1 MLGSV
6 ITAMVTPF
14 RADGAVDFER
24 FRELA
29 TYLVENG
36 SDGLVVCGTTGE
48 SPTLSDAEKLDLF
61 RVAVDEVGGR
71 ATVIA
76 GTGTYDTGHSA
87 ALTKEATKL
96 GVDAI
101 LVVTPYYNKPPQRAI
116 VRHFEE
122 IAGATHLPV
131 VAYNIP
137 GRVVINIESETIARL
152 AEIENV
158 VAVKQA
164 HDDREQARF
173 IAEETRLDLYSGDDP
188 NTFAFLELGG
198 VGVVSVTA
206 HLWGPQI
213 AEMIRRPPRRR
224 RRGRAGAARGAA
236 AGLRPPADPDEPDPD
251 QGGAQPHGPRGRRT
265 PAADGRA
272 GRERARAD
280 PLLSR
285 AVGASRSRVGVA
297 ALDSAPMGECRIIPL
312 GGLGEVGKNMTVYE
326 ADGAIVVVDA
336 GLAFPRDEHLGVD
349 LVLPDFS
356 YLRDRE
362 QMVRAVVL
370 THGHEDHVGALPYL
384 MREVRVPLVLATRLT
399 LALVKSKLDEHGLLR
414 SAELRE
420 LAPGDEP
427 VELGPFRL
435 EFIRMAHSIPDA
447 AAVMLET
454 PGGRCVH
461 TGDYKL
467 DHTPVDGQRTDVG
480 RLAEIGSRGV
490 DLLLGDSTN
499 AERAG
504 VTESERVVGEAFR
517 QIFPSREGRILVSSF
532 ASNVHRMQQAADVG
546 VDCGRKVAFVGR
558 SMRKNANIAR
568 SLGYMDVPEEAI
580 LRPHELAEL
589 PRGEQLILCT
599 GSQGEPMSAMTRIAY
614 NDHPAVSVEAGDT
627 VIISAKPIPGNEL
640 RVHDAINR
648 LAKMGAEVLHEDN
661 APVHVSGHGKAEELR
676 TMIGLLR
683 PKAVMPVHG
692 EFRMLAAHA
701 QLAREGGV
709 PDDRIV
715 MAENG
720 SVVELRDGVTR
731 IVGEVEAGMTFVD
744 GLGVGDV
751 HDVALRDRRKLSE
764 DGILIVV
771 ATLAAQDGGGLTAPP
786 ELIARGFGE
795 GAEPLLEELRE
806 EANRVLREL
815 LADDVTEIK
824 LLQEHLHDAL
834 GGIVYDRTRR
844 RPMVLPVIVEV

>member
-1 MLGSV
+1 M
-6 ITAMVTPF
+6 
-14 RADGAVDFER
+14 
-24 FRELA
+24 
-29 TYLVENG
+29 
-36 SDGLVVCGTTGE
+36 
-48 SPTLSDAEKLDLF
+48 
-61 RVAVDEVGGR
+61 
-71 ATVIA
+71 
-76 GTGTYDTGHSA
+76 
-87 ALTKEATKL
+87 
-96 GVDAI
+96 GV
-101 LVVTPYYNKPPQRAI
+101 
-116 VRHFEE
+116 
-122 IAGATHLPV
+122 
-131 VAYNIP
+131 
-137 GRVVINIESETIARL
+137 
-152 AEIENV
+152 
-158 VAVKQA
+158 
-164 HDDREQARF
+164 
-173 IAEETRLDLYSGDDP
+173 
-188 NTFAFLELGG
+188 
-198 VGVVSVTA
+198 
-206 HLWGPQI
+206 
-213 AEMIRRPPRRR
+213 
-224 RRGRAGAARGAA
+224 
-236 AGLRPPADPDEPDPD
+236 
-251 QGGAQPHGPRGRRT
+251 
-265 PAADGRA
+265 
-272 GRERARAD
+272 
-280 PLLSR
+280 
-285 AVGASRSRVGVA
+285 
-297 ALDSAPMGECRIIPL
+297 CRIVPL
-312 GGLGEVGKNMTVYE
+312 GGLGEVGKNMTVFE
-326 ADGAIVVVDA
+326 ADDSIVVVDA

-356 YLRDRE
+356 YLRERE

-384 MREVRVPLVLATRLT
+384 MREVRVPRVIATRLT
-399 LALVKSKLDEHGLLR
+399 LALVKSKLDEHGLANA
-414 SAELRE
+414 AELRE
-420 LAPGDEP
+420 MAPGDDP
-427 VELGPFRL
+427 VQLGPFRVEL
-435 EFIRMAHSIPDA
+435 VRMAHSIPDA
-447 AAVMLET
+447 AAVVLET
-454 PGGRCVH
+454 PGGRVVH

-480 RLAEIGSRGV
+480 RLAEIGSQGV

-517 QIFPSREGRILVSSF
+517 QIFPRREGRILVSSF

-568 SLGYMDVPEEAI
+568 NLGYMDVPEEAI
-580 LRPHELAEL
+580 LRPNELAEL
-589 PRGEQLILCT
+589 PRSEQLILCT

-614 NDHPAVSVEAGDT
+614 NDHPAVHVEAGDT

-676 TMIGLLR
+676 TIIGLVR

-720 SVVELRDGVTR
+720 TLVELRDGVPA

-795 GAEPLLEELRE
+795 QAEPLLDELRE
-806 EANRVLREL
+806 EADRVLREL
-815 LADDVTEIK
+815 IADDVTEIK

-834 GGIVYDRTRR
+834 GGVVYDRTRR